1 MKHLLFEQT
10 ESIQMLEKNLEVKK
24 KNLIELQQEY
34 ESLNLKEPFTLALLE
49 SLLNSPG
56 KAIKDIIKQQI
67 PDKSDIG
74 LKNDKEQIL
83 KQITLPDLSKLN
95 GALKKVNKDS
105 VNFFKIEKEKIILN
119 DDYFKNYCDLNYR
132 SFAKNDNESKLHSK
146 FKELENLLNQLNKQT
161 GFLKA
166 NDMTGIN
173 FNLSELFLFRKGNLE
188 LKKEGFR
195 KITQLNNLL

>member
-119 DDYFKNYCDLNYR
+119 YF
-132 SFAKNDNESKLHSK
+132 EV
-146 FKELENLLNQLNKQT
+146 
-161 GFLKA
+161 
-166 NDMTGIN
+166 
-173 FNLSELFLFRKGNLE
+173 
-188 LKKEGFR
+188 
-195 KITQLNNLL
+195 